1 MSDPKCVICSTRDER
16 VAQVIF
22 WNDHWRAML
31 SANQGYL
38 GTLFIEL
45 VDHKESLP
53 ELSDEEW
60 LSFAQLARV
69 IERCERT
76 AFGAAMFNWTC
87 MLNNFYKSF
96 PPKPHVHWHVRPR
109 YDHEVMI
116 SNHTFIDPNFGHH
129 YDADHLAHVSSDLK
143 SDISRKLK
151 GSGEGLV
158 TRIQQTEVGESQIG
172 GSDAKSAAHLAV

>member
-1 MSDPKCVICSTRDER
+1 MSDPKCVICSTREER

-53 ELSDEEW
+53 ELNDEEW
-60 LSFAQLARV
+60 LSFAELGRV
-69 IERCERT
+69 IERAERM

-87 MLNNFYKSF
+87 LLNNFYKSF

-116 SNHTFIDPNFGHH
+116 SNHMFIDPNFGHH
-129 YDADHLAHVSSDLK
+129 YDAGHLAHVSSDLK

-151 GSGEGLV
+151 ESGDELVSQIQQPEMGEG
-158 TRIQQTEVGESQIG
+158 QIG
-172 GSDAKSAAHLAV
+172 GSDAKSAAHLPA

>member
-1 MSDPKCVICSTRDER
+1 
-16 VAQVIF
+16 
-22 WNDHWRAML
+22 ML

-60 LSFAQLARV
+60 LSFAALTRLVEYA
-69 IERCERT
+69 ERR

-87 MLNNFYKSF
+87 LLNNFYKSF

-109 YDHEVMI
+109 YDHEVMVDM
-116 SNHTFIDPNFGHH
+116 HTFIDPNFGHH
-129 YDADHLAHVSSDLK
+129 YDAGHLAHVSSDLK
-143 SDISRKLK
+143 ETIAHKLK
-151 GSGEGLV
+151 VVGLSFQQSEMSKGQVASGD
-158 TRIQQTEVGESQIG
+158 TEST
-172 GSDAKSAAHLAV
+172 AHATV